1 LPEAEVTTTKERSAL
16 ITGVEAQAI
25 LGITKETFRRIVI
38 AGGIEQVRITGLG
51 WPKYRRADV
60 EKLIGPHE

>member
-1 LPEAEVTTTKERSAL
+1 MPQVTTTKEPPAL

-25 LGITKETFRRIVI
+25 LGITKETFRRIVM
-38 AGGIEQVRITGLG
+38 AGGIEPVRITGLG

-60 EKLIGPHE
+60 EKLIAGDVP